1 MLFRM
6 LRLIG
11 AYESVLVALHQ
22 VLYAIPDKAIPSG
35 WKGVGQEVRGL
46 GRDPSLSRA
55 NRAPLTWVMVHSWK
69 TRPCGSFGL

>member
-46 GRDPSLSRA
+46 DGTLLYRGPIEHR
-55 NRAPLTWVMVHSWK
+55 
-69 TRPCGSFGL
+69 